1 MNIDVIESTTGKSS
15 RYQITS
21 NKVGAPKSSSTFSQA
36 VPTDQGT
43 TAGNPTPSPTFP
55 FNPGVTR
62 TIWSEPFMTGVSA
75 AHCEVPTSSGWS
87 PAGSGGWTK
96 LKNLPRIVVV
106 NGIQSNE
113 NTKIGDTLA
122 WKKGE
127 EAPGWVTEKFVV
139 PFDSVRKSKSAT
151 CSVK

>member
-1 MNIDVIESTTGKSS
+1 
-15 RYQITS
+15 
-21 NKVGAPKSSSTFSQA
+21 
-36 VPTDQGT
+36 
-43 TAGNPTPSPTFP
+43 
-55 FNPGVTR
+55 
-62 TIWSEPFMTGVSA
+62 MTGVSA

-113 NTKIGDTLA
+113 NTEIGDTLA

-127 EAPGWVTEKFVV
+127 EAPGWVTENFVM

-151 CSVK
+151 CSAK